1 MKSKQFVIL
10 AVVAF
15 IGGIVGGFV
24 SDRLQSISP
33 VFATGYKEPMKIR
46 PDVIE
51 ANEFRV
57 VDERG
62 WPLARF
68 YHHQNSKPAVASLEF
83 YDGKPGGGNRLQLS
97 MDKNSLTIIDEK
109 GSVAWSAP

>member
-1 MKSKQFVIL
+1 MKSKQLAIL
-10 AVVAF
+10 VMVAF
-15 IGGIVGGFV
+15 MGGMAGGFV
-24 SDRLQSISP
+24 SDRLPSISP
-33 VFATGYKEPMKIR
+33 AWATGFQESRKVS

-68 YHHQNSKPAVASLEF
+68 YHHRNSKPSVASLEF
-83 YDGKPGGGNRLQLS
+83 YDG
-97 MDKNSLTIIDEK
+97 
-109 GSVAWSAP
+109 